1 MKRKLKFRVWDS
13 NSRKMILQNGDF
25 EVFHADPFLTLCI
38 GAAMHGGSGDC
49 DGAPDE
55 AFEIMQSSGLKDKN
69 GIEIYEGDVVSVY
82 DKENLFEVC
91 FGKIERKVVGYNDN
105 SIYEVEIN
113 KLEFN
118 GFYFRSLKDGKAYLS
133 IVNNAFGEHDL
144 NGTEVIGN
152 IFENESL
159 LK

>member
-13 NSRKMILQNGDF
+13 NSRKMILQDGGF
-25 EVFHADPFLTLCI
+25 GVFHADPFLTLCI
-38 GAAMHGGSGDC
+38 GAKMDGGKDDCAGDI
-49 DGAPDE
+49 
-55 AFEIMQSSGLKDKN
+55 EIMQFSGLEDKN
-69 GIEIYEGDVVSVY
+69 GVDIYEGDIVSVY
-82 DKENLFEVC
+82 DRENLFEVC

-105 SIYEVEIN
+105 SIYTVEIN
-113 KLEFN
+113 RLEFN

-144 NGTEVIGN
+144 NGTEIIGN
-152 IFENESL
+152 IFENEDL